1 MKAQKV
7 DAVWEVQGTQITG
20 CKNKD
25 KKDFFK
31 LFFESF

>member
-25 KKDFFK
+25 KK
-31 LFFESF
+31 LFFLFMLESF